1 MDSEPD
7 RPIARF
13 APKLIACAAFLLC
26 CAGVLIY
33 FGGTSL
39 GRTIG
44 DFRVDRS
51 AERWML
57 APGEIQSFNSVL
69 VGGRSFRAE
78 AYGVTYTFEVSGRT
92 YSGTNLTTIGNKVH
106 NRSRYRQ
113 LREGSSKTVLYD
125 PQDPENNAL
134 YRAEGF
140 PLAMRFLLWGFT
152 CLLGLGILGVL
163 IHSWIHPE
171 RHRALNVTA
180 PPGATG

>member
-13 APKLIACAAFLLC
+13 PPKLIACDAFLLC

-44 DFRVDRS
+44 DFRVDRA
-51 AERWML
+51 AEAWLMS
-57 APGEIQSFNSVL
+57 PGEIQSIDSVL

-78 AYGVTYTFEVSGRT
+78 AYVVTYTFEVSART

-140 PLAMRFLLWGFT
+140 PLAMRFLLWCFT
-152 CLLGLGILGVL
+152 CLLGLGILGAV
-163 IHSWIHPE
+163 IHSWIYPARRHPSNE
-171 RHRALNVTA
+171 AAL
-180 PPGATG
+180 PPT